1 MGVNVKKIS
10 ETFAKVVEAVRKKLK
25 ISQTPIEN
33 LLIVVVTSLLN
44 QVFTKNFFSCPNKKY
59 TTYSLMFM
67 LGPAAP
73 LYLIGLIMSKEM
85 NTVFTGACKAGID
98 APEYGPW
105 GKRKRTWKYLARQLA
120 LSVAKSSLA
129 PICWIVLAL
138 LYKEM
143 YSCAKVGPK
152 PTSTTSNTANISS
165 IVKAYEVSKNKADA
179 ESQIIG
185 WAILIGTIAFA
196 VTVFCIKKCCF
207 TDPPEKDL
215 LSMRKYEKLEAKSA
229 YRVFEKHMEEAA
241 RLNGTKR
248 VHKMFGIKDCHCTE
262 EPKEEEASKTV
273 KEPKEEASKTVKE
286 PKEEESSKTVKL
298 KGEPPSYEEIYDA
311 RVFMALKYPRL
322 DNPDNTA
329 LPYYNREKV
338 CYKDHLAPAVEIT
351 IDPNYPDCPEQNMI
365 ETRPLLRF
373 DGQSRHQSGIPE
385 DTL

>member
-1 MGVNVKKIS
+1 
-10 ETFAKVVEAVRKKLK
+10 
-25 ISQTPIEN
+25 
-33 LLIVVVTSLLN
+33 
-44 QVFTKNFFSCPNKKY
+44 
-59 TTYSLMFM
+59 MFM

-85 NTVFTGACKAGID
+85 NTVFTGACKTDID
-98 APEYGPW
+98 APEYAPC
-105 GKRKRTWKYLARQLA
+105 GKRKRTWKYLAGQLA

-152 PTSTTSNTANISS
+152 PTSTTSNTTNISG
-165 IVKAYEVSKNKADA
+165 IVKAYEASKNKANA

-215 LSMRKYEKLEAKSA
+215 PSMRRYEKLEAKSA
-229 YRVFEKHMEEAA
+229 DRAFEKHMKEAA
-241 RLNGTKR
+241 RLNGIKR

-273 KEPKEEASKTVKE
+273 KEPKEASKTVKE
-286 PKEEESSKTVKL
+286 PKEEEASKTVK
-298 KGEPPSYEEIYDA
+298 GEPLSYEEIYDA

-338 CYKDHLAPAVEIT
+338 CYEDHFAPAVEIT
-351 IDPNYPDCPEQNMI
+351 IDPNYPDCPEQNVT
-365 ETRPLLRF
+365 ETMPLLRL
-373 DGQSRHQSGIPE
+373 DGQSRYQSGIPE
-385 DTL
+385 DAL